1 MPSLICFLLKNIT
14 LFALS
19 LSYLLVSFALNY
31 LLPDCFFFLF
41 ESTFPVSETSIG
53 PLPKIADVRVLQ
65 FGYPPK

>member
-31 LLPDCFFFLF
+31 LLPVFFFLF

>member
-31 LLPDCFFFLF
+31 LLPDCFFFFLF

-53 PLPKIADVRVLQ
+53 PLPKIADVLQ